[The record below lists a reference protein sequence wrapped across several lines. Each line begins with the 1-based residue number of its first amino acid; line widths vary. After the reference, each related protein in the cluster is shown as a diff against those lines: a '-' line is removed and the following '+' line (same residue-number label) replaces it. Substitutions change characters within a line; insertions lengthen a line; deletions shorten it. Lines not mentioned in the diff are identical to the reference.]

1 MNSTMKVYEKGCE
14 LLEEELDIISI
25 LQQIQ
30 KLKAVVS
37 VLTNEDQ
44 KVIEEARKI
53 YVKKQVIDLTEEEDG
68 ETQRD
73 DHNPTFF
80 NFLAEDEYESVN

>member
-53 YVKKQVIDLTEEEDG
+53 YVKKQVIDLTEEEGGD
-68 ETQRD
+68 T
-73 DHNPTFF
+73 
-80 NFLAEDEYESVN
+80 